1 MFLEG
6 DRAFDIVWGAATG
19 LISLALAIPLLWWWL
34 PQHRRSV
41 FGTAIDPTYRL
52 QLAYGLLAMGM
63 FGTNSLCRF
72 IPHGFLEYVH
82 PTYAF
87 ITLALV
93 GGLGPRVIS
102 LALRG
107 RREARQSRPMRA
119 S

>member
-1 MFLEG
+1 VLLEN
-6 DRAFDIVWGAATG
+6 DRAFDLVWGAASG
-19 LISLALAIPLLWWWL
+19 MISLALAVPLLRWSL
-34 PQHRRSV
+34 PEHRRSV

-63 FGTNSLCRF
+63 FVTNSLCRF
-72 IPHGFLEYVH
+72 IPHGALEYVH

-93 GGLGPRVIS
+93 FGFGPRVVY

-107 RREARQSRPMRA
+107 RRDARQAQPMRA